1 MKLMDDLVAKGCA
14 SKEDKTTWKDL
25 VYPILWGVP
34 CKQAW
39 EIQSGAEFNE
49 QSLNKEL
56 LTRSDL
62 TNQIVGVLAKF

>member
-1 MKLMDDLVAKGCA
+1 MDDLVAKGYA

-25 VYPILWGVP
+25 VYPILWGAP

-49 QSLNKEL
+49 RSLNKEL
-56 LTRSDL
+56 LTRPDL